1 MERSSNSDTRK
12 HLLQRHP
19 KTMKGGWH
27 AARFII
33 SVEFAQQFV
42 FIGLSSNLITYLTSE
57 LQETLIEATKNINT
71 WANSELSSHQK
82 KIFKVDDHIGVAI
95 ARLTADGRVLS
106 RYMRNEC
113 INYSYTYQ
121 SPLPVGRLVVQ
132 LADKAQLFSYDG
144 GISSPSVPCD
154 MWWGV
159 EDICI
164 SMHIK
169 VCTQRSW
176 KRPYGVGLLVG
187 GMDESEAHL
196 YHNCMTFMT
205 FSVSILKHDKLFFVA
220 LYVISIG
227 DGGIKSTCQ
236 LFCRLLYCLCT
247 GQYWVDCRTRV
258 ASKGVDSAN
267 SSDFYWK
274 KRYKRENPEGSP
286 FATMAQVLVAASLK
300 WRPNQL
306 PTHDTSLCYYGL
318 DDDHHPLPTLEHTH
332 HLK

>member
-132 LADKAQLFSYDG
+132 LADKAQ
-144 GISSPSVPCD
+144 
-154 MWWGV
+154 
-159 EDICI
+159 
-164 SMHIK
+164 